1 MPFIQHG
8 LFYIAFN
15 IFDEFCRVC
24 WFIKILS
31 RYTKKVNHLIQA
43 FTNKNNN
50 QTDTEENRQIDC
62 SELPSKI
69 MTREIITRDIDR
81 ESYRSPI
88 LIEIEKKQN
97 EHDITSML
105 PPIESLCEYCPSSLW
120 FITNHKLQCFCNKMH
135 YLTYSKKDQ
144 KNPIQMCDGQ
154 ILGLIEINEINTENI
169 KEWNVCI
176 KSTICI
182 RAREAF

>member
-1 MPFIQHG
+1 MGFFT
-8 LFYIAFN
+8 L
-15 IFDEFCRVC
+15 
-24 WFIKILS
+24 LS
-31 RYTKKVNHLIQA
+31 TSLMSFVGCADLLKFSQDTREKVNHPIQA

-69 MTREIITRDIDR
+69 MTREIDR

-97 EHDITSML
+97 EHDTTSML

-169 KEWNVCI
+169 KE
-176 KSTICI
+176 
-182 RAREAF
+182 

>member
-1 MPFIQHG
+1 MSFVECADLLKFSQ
-8 LFYIAFN
+8 
-15 IFDEFCRVC
+15 DTRE
-24 WFIKILS
+24 
-31 RYTKKVNHLIQA
+31 KVNHPIQA

-169 KEWNVCI
+169 KE
-176 KSTICI
+176 
-182 RAREAF
+182 